1 MSFDWKRLSGL
12 DRAIVIS
19 AAVAFIA
26 AFLPWY
32 GATVGPFSASVSGWS
47 AGFSAW
53 AGSLLL
59 VAAGVILVVHRS
71 GASLQLGSVGP
82 SLLVATT
89 ASLGLFLVVIRWI
102 SFPRYHGADVGA
114 RYGIYVALI
123 VGIVEVIAAVKQM
136 RDSAEPMPWGQ
147 GATDQPA
154 EPAAPEPEPAAEPA
168 SSAPAADPEPATP
181 EPAADPEPPETPA
194 APQE

>member
-71 GASLQLGSVGP
+71 GASVQLGAVGP
-82 SLLVATT
+82 ALLVATT

-114 RYGIYVALI
+114 RYGIYVALV
-123 VGIVEVIAAVKQM
+123 VGIVEVTAAVKQM
-136 RDSAEPMPWGQ
+136 RDSAEQMPWGQ
-147 GATDQPA
+147 GTADRPA
-154 EPAAPEPEPAAEPA
+154 ESAVPEPEPAAEPA
-168 SSAPAADPEPATP
+168 SSAPAPDPDPATS
-181 EPAADPEPPETPA
+181 EPAADPEPPEAPA